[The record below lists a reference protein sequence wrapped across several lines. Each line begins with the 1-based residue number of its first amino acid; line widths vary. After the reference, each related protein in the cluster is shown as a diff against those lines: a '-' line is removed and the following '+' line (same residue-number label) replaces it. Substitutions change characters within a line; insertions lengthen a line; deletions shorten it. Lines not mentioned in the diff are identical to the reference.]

1 MNDQTDEERP
11 PTGDLWTE
19 TTADDWQT
27 PADAEPPEVAPRTD
41 QEDIA
46 PLPYAAETT
55 EETVRRS
62 GMAWSAGIAFFASV
76 AFCLFLGW
84 IADWLL
90 GTSPWG
96 IVAGIVLGSLIGFM
110 QFFRI
115 SSRIFRKQ
123 DTGPTVSPLMGRSDD
138 NDGA

>member
-1 MNDQTDEERP
+1 VNDQTDEERP
-11 PTGDLWTE
+11 PAGDPWTE
-19 TTADDWQT
+19 PTAGDWQT
-27 PADAEPPEVAPRTD
+27 PADAEPAEVASRTG
-41 QEDIA
+41 QEVIA
-46 PLPYAAETT
+46 LPYAADTTDETI
-55 EETVRRS
+55 RRS

-115 SSRIFRKQ
+115 SSRIFKN
-123 DTGPTVSPLMGRSDD
+123 DSGPAVRPLMGRGDD
-138 NDGA
+138 NDGV